1 MTVKPPRQSEMQQQ
15 DQHYSKELFRMLKDR
30 KKYWAVLL
38 ISLFLA
44 SCSQTQERS
53 EEESSSQETA
63 QSSSAANT
71 ASSDTQQTTAEST
84 EVGDRLGKL
93 SKSYIDIMESGNY
106 YMAFR
111 STTTFE
117 GEMMESETMM
127 TVSGDRTAM
136 HSKTAETDTVMLL
149 MDGNTY
155 MIDHVSKTVIVMPQT
170 MTEGDETLPE
180 IPESSEPVEVDD
192 IEYIGS
198 GEEDGLVYEEY
209 RTESGMQIFY
219 YFDGSDLKKIKT
231 IDESFETVLEII
243 ELSNNVSDNAFEIPA
258 DYQQVTY

>member
-1 MTVKPPRQSEMQQQ
+1 
-15 DQHYSKELFRMLKDR
+15 MLKDR

-38 ISLFLA
+38 ASLFLLIFN
-44 SCSQTQERS
+44 QTQETA
-53 EEESSSQETA
+53 EDESSTQATA
-63 QSSSAANT
+63 QSSSAADT
-71 ASSDTQQTTAEST
+71 TSSDKENASAEST
-84 EVGDRLGKL
+84 EIGDRLGKL
-93 SKSYIDIMESGNY
+93 SKSYIEIMESGNY

-136 HSKTAETDTVMLL
+136 QSKSADTETAMVM
-149 MDGNTY
+149 MDGNIY

-170 MTEGDETLPE
+170 TAEGDETLPE
-180 IPESSEPVEVDD
+180 MPESSEPVEVDD

-209 RTESGMQIFY
+209 RTEGGTQIFY

-231 IDESFETVLEII
+231 IDESFESIMEIL
-243 ELSNNVSDNAFEIPA
+243 ELSDNVSEDAFEIPA

>member
-1 MTVKPPRQSEMQQQ
+1 
-15 DQHYSKELFRMLKDR
+15 MLKDR

-38 ISLFLA
+38 ASLFLA
-44 SCSQTQERS
+44 SCNQTQETA
-53 EEESSSQETA
+53 EDESSTQATA
-63 QSSSAANT
+63 QSSSAADT
-71 ASSDTQQTTAEST
+71 TSSDKENASAEST
-84 EVGDRLGKL
+84 EIGDRLGKL
-93 SKSYIDIMESGNY
+93 SKSYIEIMESGNY

-117 GEMMESETMM
+117 GEKMESETMM

-136 HSKTAETDTVMLL
+136 QSKSADTETAMVM
-149 MDGNTY
+149 MDDNIY

-170 MTEGDETLPE
+170 TAEGDETLPE
-180 IPESSEPVEVDD
+180 MPESSEPVEVDD

-209 RTESGMQIFY
+209 RTEGGTQIFY

-231 IDESFETVLEII
+231 IDESFESIMEIL
-243 ELSNNVSDNAFEIPA
+243 ELSDNVSEDAFEIPA

>member
-1 MTVKPPRQSEMQQQ
+1 
-15 DQHYSKELFRMLKDR
+15 MLKDR
-30 KKYWAVLL
+30 KKYWAVLVA
-38 ISLFLA
+38 SLFLA
-44 SCSQTQERS
+44 SCNQTQETA
-53 EEESSSQETA
+53 EDESSTQATA
-63 QSSSAANT
+63 QSSSAADT
-71 ASSDTQQTTAEST
+71 TSSDKENASAEST
-84 EVGDRLGKL
+84 EIGDRLGKL
-93 SKSYIDIMESGNY
+93 SKSYIEIMESDNY

-136 HSKTAETDTVMLL
+136 QSKSADTETAMVM
-149 MDGNTY
+149 MDGNIY

-170 MTEGDETLPE
+170 TAEGDETLPE
-180 IPESSEPVEVDD
+180 MPESSEPVEVDD

-209 RTESGMQIFY
+209 RTEGGTQIFY

-231 IDESFETVLEII
+231 IDESFESIMEIL
-243 ELSNNVSDNAFEIPA
+243 ELSDNVSEDAFEIPA

>member
-1 MTVKPPRQSEMQQQ
+1 
-15 DQHYSKELFRMLKDR
+15 MLKDR

-38 ISLFLA
+38 ASLFLA
-44 SCSQTQERS
+44 SCNQTQETA
-53 EEESSSQETA
+53 EDESSTQATA
-63 QSSSAANT
+63 QSSSAAVT
-71 ASSDTQQTTAEST
+71 TSSDKENASAEST
-84 EVGDRLGKL
+84 EIGDRLGKL
-93 SKSYIDIMESGNY
+93 SKSYIEIMESGNY

-136 HSKTAETDTVMLL
+136 QSKSADTETAMVM
-149 MDGNTY
+149 MDGNIY

-170 MTEGDETLPE
+170 TAEGDETLPE
-180 IPESSEPVEVDD
+180 MPESSEPVEVDD

-209 RTESGMQIFY
+209 RNEGGTQIFY

-231 IDESFETVLEII
+231 IDESFESIMEIL
-243 ELSNNVSDNAFEIPA
+243 ELSDNVSEDAFEIPA

>member
-1 MTVKPPRQSEMQQQ
+1 
-15 DQHYSKELFRMLKDR
+15 MLKDR

-38 ISLFLA
+38 ASLFLA
-44 SCSQTQERS
+44 SCNQTQETA
-53 EEESSSQETA
+53 EDESSTQATA
-63 QSSSAANT
+63 QSSSAADT
-71 ASSDTQQTTAEST
+71 TSSDKENASAEST
-84 EVGDRLGKL
+84 EIGDRLGKL
-93 SKSYIDIMESGNY
+93 SKSYIEIMESGNY
-106 YMAFR
+106 YMVFR

-136 HSKTAETDTVMLL
+136 QSKSADTETAMVM
-149 MDGNTY
+149 MDGNIY

-170 MTEGDETLPE
+170 TAEGDETLPE
-180 IPESSEPVEVDD
+180 MPESSEPVEVDD

-209 RTESGMQIFY
+209 RTEGGTQIFY
-219 YFDGSDLKKIKT
+219 YFDGSNLKKIKT
-231 IDESFETVLEII
+231 IDESFESIMEIL
-243 ELSNNVSDNAFEIPA
+243 ELSDNVSEDAFEIPA

>member
-1 MTVKPPRQSEMQQQ
+1 M
-15 DQHYSKELFRMLKDR
+15 
-30 KKYWAVLL
+30 A
-38 ISLFLA
+38 SLFLA
-44 SCSQTQERS
+44 SCNQTQETA
-53 EEESSSQETA
+53 EDESSTQATA
-63 QSSSAANT
+63 QSSSAADT
-71 ASSDTQQTTAEST
+71 TSSDKENASAEST
-84 EVGDRLGKL
+84 EIGDRLGKL
-93 SKSYIDIMESGNY
+93 SKSYIEIMESGNY

-136 HSKTAETDTVMLL
+136 QSKSADTETAMVM
-149 MDGNTY
+149 MDDNIY

-170 MTEGDETLPE
+170 TAEGDETLPE
-180 IPESSEPVEVDD
+180 MPESSEPVEVDD

-209 RTESGMQIFY
+209 RIEGGTQIFY
-219 YFDGSDLKKIKT
+219 YFDGSNLKKIKT
-231 IDESFETVLEII
+231 IDESFESIMEIL
-243 ELSNNVSDNAFEIPA
+243 ELSDNVSEDAFEIPS

>member
-1 MTVKPPRQSEMQQQ
+1 
-15 DQHYSKELFRMLKDR
+15 MLKDR

-38 ISLFLA
+38 ASLFLA
-44 SCSQTQERS
+44 SCNQTQETA
-53 EEESSSQETA
+53 EDESSTQATA
-63 QSSSAANT
+63 QSSSAADTTSNDKEN
-71 ASSDTQQTTAEST
+71 ASAEST
-84 EVGDRLGKL
+84 EIGDRLGKL
-93 SKSYIDIMESGNY
+93 SKSYIEIMESGNY

-136 HSKTAETDTVMLL
+136 QSKSADTETAMVM
-149 MDGNTY
+149 MDDNIY

-170 MTEGDETLPE
+170 TAEGDETLPE
-180 IPESSEPVEVDD
+180 MPESSEPVEVDD

-209 RTESGMQIFY
+209 RTEGGTQIFY
-219 YFDGSDLKKIKT
+219 YFDGYDLKKIKT
-231 IDESFETVLEII
+231 IDESFESIMEIL
-243 ELSNNVSDNAFEIPA
+243 ELSDNVSEDAFEIPA

>member
-1 MTVKPPRQSEMQQQ
+1 
-15 DQHYSKELFRMLKDR
+15 MLKDR
-30 KKYWAVLL
+30 KKYWTVLL

-44 SCSQTQERS
+44 SCSQTQETA
-53 EEESSSQETA
+53 EEESSSQATT
-63 QSSSAANT
+63 QSSSAAST
-71 ASSDTQQTTAEST
+71 ASSDKETALVEST

-93 SKSYIDIMESGNY
+93 SKNYIEIMESGNY

-111 STTTFE
+111 TTTTVE
-117 GEMMESETMM
+117 GEMMEAETMM

-136 HSKTAETDTVMLL
+136 HSKSAETDTVMVM
-149 MDGNTY
+149 MDGNIY
-155 MIDHVSKTVIVMPQT
+155 MIDHAGKTVIVMPQT
-170 MTEGDETLPE
+170 TTEGEETLPE
-180 IPESSEPVEVDD
+180 IPESSEPIEVDD

-209 RTESGMQIFY
+209 RTESGTQIFY

-231 IDESFETVLEII
+231 IDEAFESVMEILELSDNVLE
-243 ELSNNVSDNAFEIPA
+243 DAFVIPA